1 MDKKVISI
9 TLWGN
14 GIQKENW
21 LNWYQDIENLMKSLG
36 YKPTHIG
43 IQSKTFCSGKILTV
57 ARKKK
62 DILATIAAGENPS
75 SFSCYSLPK
84 DYRTASFDYDFLCV
98 RKEGYISVIVK
109 DVDYDKLN
117 IKSVISRLKDYI
129 NYEYGEI
136 YIMSKKEM
144 PLIYAATRNLDN
156 IKSFSLIEEI

>member
-1 MDKKVISI
+1 MEEKVISI

-14 GIQKENW
+14 GIQKEKW
-21 LNWYQDIENLMKSLG
+21 LNWYQDVEKLMKNLG

-43 IQSKTFCSGKILTV
+43 IQSKSFCSGKILTV

-62 DILATIAAGENPS
+62 DILATIAAGEKPS

-84 DYRTASFDYDFLCV
+84 DYRTASFDYDFLGV

-109 DVDYDKLN
+109 EVDYNKLN
-117 IKSVISRLKDYI
+117 IKSVISQLKEYI

-136 YIMSKKEM
+136 YMMSKEEM
-144 PLIYAATRNLDN
+144 PLIYATTRNLDN